1 MDRIQKKQRI
11 ALNRAGIHTV
21 NQLVQLDVDQLL
33 AIRGIGVRTIP
44 HVNEIRTELGLRPL
58 VVPTVKY
65 NRTDAD
71 RQRISEGVKRA
82 NARSR
87 AHKVWHKAKSKGS
100 FVLAL
105 CHFIYRTS
113 LIAFPIILFTSA
125 IITLNFT
132 CFSK

>member
-44 HVNEIRTELGLRPL
+44 HVNEIRTELGLQPL

-87 AHKVWHKAKSKGS
+87 AHKV
-100 FVLAL
+100 
-105 CHFIYRTS
+105 
-113 LIAFPIILFTSA
+113 
-125 IITLNFT
+125 
-132 CFSK
+132 